1 MMLNIFICACRQFVY
16 LRWKNQSVSCS
27 VVSDSVTPWVAHQAP
42 LPMEFSRQ
50 EYWSGF
56 PFPSPGD
63 LPDPGIELGSPALQA
78 DSLPSKPP
86 GSPESSPEQFESI
99 SSLVLSLPSSLSP
112 FLIAQGALPHLTLGK
127 SQWVT
132 PTSFG
137 AYPRSPSGR
146 WGFLVRIVLRE
157 RKSKAGRA
165 WTCVRT
171 GIQLEGII
179 WKNKS
184 RLHFG
189 ADQFNNCTTKV
200 NCTDKPSKTR

>member
-1 MMLNIFICACRQFVY
+1 MISFRIDSFDLFDVQGTLKIVFCSIT
-16 LRWKNQSVSCS
+16 SVG
-27 VVSDSVTPWVAHQAP
+27 SDSVTPWVAHQAP

-127 SQWVT
+127 SQ
-132 PTSFG
+132 
-137 AYPRSPSGR
+137 
-146 WGFLVRIVLRE
+146 
-157 RKSKAGRA
+157 
-165 WTCVRT
+165 
-171 GIQLEGII
+171 
-179 WKNKS
+179 
-184 RLHFG
+184 
-189 ADQFNNCTTKV
+189 
-200 NCTDKPSKTR
+200 